1 MQLRVV
7 CTLLEYGL
15 LPFGLVVHGEELEL
29 TVEVNDHASPG
40 DDLGVRVVD
49 DTSLEGQLQVRL
61 KEIMRHSSPRCLIIN
76 FRQPISDSFPARR

>member
-29 TVEVNDHASPG
+29 TVEVDDHASPG
-40 DDLGVRVVD
+40 DDLGVRVID
-49 DTSLEGQLQVRL
+49 DASLEG
-61 KEIMRHSSPRCLIIN
+61 
-76 FRQPISDSFPARR
+76 